1 MPQSFRDALGAALWG
16 VRYAVR
22 TQRNLRIHLAVA
34 LGVCLGSL
42 WLGVR
47 PLEAALLVGFMGL
60 VVTAELLNT
69 SLEALV
75 DAVIPERKETAR
87 VVKDVSA
94 AAVLVAAL
102 IAVAGGALVLGP
114 PLLARLQLA
123 SGWVT
128 PAVLGA
134 LALGAAVGL
143 LRLSRPGL
151 PWYHEGDPPPR
162 SEGEGKGRSRR
173 EERF

>member
-1 MPQSFRDALGAALWG
+1 MPSPFRDALSAALWG

-22 TQRNLRIHLAVA
+22 TQRNLRVHLAVA
-34 LGVCLGSL
+34 LGVCLVSL
-42 WLGVR
+42 WLRVR
-47 PLEAALLVGFMGL
+47 PLEAALLVVLMGM
-60 VVTAELLNT
+60 VVTAELFNT

-75 DAVIPERKETAR
+75 DAVIPERREAAR

-114 PLLARLQLA
+114 ALLARLRLT

-134 LALGAAVGL
+134 LALGAAAGL
-143 LRLSRPGL
+143 LRLSRAGP
-151 PWYHEGDPPPR
+151 PWYDEAEPLPQ
-162 SEGEGKGRSRR
+162 SEKGERVG
-173 EERF
+173 